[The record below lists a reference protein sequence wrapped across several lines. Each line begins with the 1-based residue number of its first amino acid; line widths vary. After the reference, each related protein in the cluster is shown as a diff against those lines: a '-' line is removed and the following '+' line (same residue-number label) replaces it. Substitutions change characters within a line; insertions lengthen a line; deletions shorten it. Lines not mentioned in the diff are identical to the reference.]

1 MVKLKEIVHL
11 YKESGSGVNP
21 SWFALFIKLK
31 QSNEKKIK

>member
-11 YKESGSGVNP
+11 CKESGSGVNP
-21 SWFALFIKLK
+21 SGLALFIKPK